1 MGSFSA
7 FALLSMFLFSEIV
20 AITGQVE
27 PNCPSNEDLGRC
39 TEEYDP
45 VCGTDGVTYS
55 NECKLCAARGETGE
69 NIQIEHKGACW
80 ISD

>member
-20 AITGQVE
+20 AITGQTE
-27 PNCPSNEDLGRC
+27 PNYLPFNGLGIC

-55 NECKLCAARGETGE
+55 NECKLRAARGETGE
-69 NIQIEHKGACW
+69 NIQIQHKGACW